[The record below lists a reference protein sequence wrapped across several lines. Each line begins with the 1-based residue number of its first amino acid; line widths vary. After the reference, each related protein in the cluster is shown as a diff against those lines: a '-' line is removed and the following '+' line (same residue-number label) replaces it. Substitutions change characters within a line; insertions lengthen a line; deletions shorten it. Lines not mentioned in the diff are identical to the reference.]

1 MEIEKIS
8 LERGSAIGLRI
19 FLGKAPLMLIKADK
33 GYLMCGYLNTEA
45 AEKLGDAAAVVR
57 GVRTFE
63 EMLSGTVAEV
73 TSAAEALGIKRGMKG
88 REALERM
95 LR

>member
-1 MEIEKIS
+1 MEIEKID
-8 LERGSAIGLRI
+8 LGRGSAIGVRI
-19 FLGKAPLMLIKADK
+19 LLGKAPLLLIRAER
-33 GYLMCGYLNTEA
+33 GYLMCGYLNIEA

-63 EMLSGTVAEV
+63 DMLSARVEDL
-73 TSAAEALGIKRGMKG
+73 TSAAEVLGIERGMRG

-95 LR
+95 L

>member
-1 MEIEKIS
+1 MEIEKID
-8 LERGSAIGLRI
+8 LGGGSAIGVRI
-19 FLGKAPLMLIKADK
+19 PLGNAPLLVIKAER
-33 GYLMCGYLNTEA
+33 GYLMCGYLDIAA

-63 EMLSGTVAEV
+63 DMLSAGVEEV
-73 TSAAEALGIKRGMKG
+73 TSAAEALGVERGMRG

-95 LR
+95 L